1 MSPQAQQDKLEGLT
15 DALACLAKK
24 GLTAAAVI
32 ANFHRQRVI
41 PLVERAQLIFQ
52 LTPRSQ
58 VEGSRT
64 SSKLLSHTTAARR
77 AKYAVADFPQN
88 PEDLWR
94 IKMRPELGYISLV
107 SFDSGF
113 VVCLVRPFSSP
124 QTLTRLYFAG
134 VEVPPLEAS
143 GPRKNAKSTAC
154 TQRS

>member
-15 DALACLAKK
+15 NALARLAKK

-32 ANFHRQRVI
+32 ANFHWQRVI
-41 PLVERAQLIFQ
+41 PLVERALPIFQ
-52 LTPRSQ
+52 LTPGSQ

-94 IKMRPELGYISLV
+94 TKMRPETGYISLV
-107 SFDSGF
+107 SFGF
-113 VVCLVRPFSSP
+113 ELGVRHVARF
-124 QTLTRLYFAG
+124 F
-134 VEVPPLEAS
+134 
-143 GPRKNAKSTAC
+143 
-154 TQRS
+154 